1 MVNLSRRTLV
11 AAAAAFAVTS
21 RPGFAA
27 NPRVIGWED
36 LIPPGVP
43 YAEIIGEGEMDAI
56 KDTWLP
62 EFDEN
67 ATKLNKKLHG
77 AYIKMP
83 GYMLPIDMSAAGV
96 TSFIMVPYAGACIHT
111 PPPPANQL
119 VFVESK
125 KPWPSE
131 SLWDPVWVTGR
142 MRHQLQY
149 TSVAD
154 IGYAM
159 EANLIEI
166 YEW

>member
-1 MVNLSRRTLV
+1 MDLSRRTLV
-11 AAAAAFAVTS
+11 TAAAAFAATP
-21 RPGFAA
+21 RAGFAA
-27 NPRVIGWED
+27 SARVIGWED
-36 LIPPGVP
+36 LIPPGIP
-43 YAEIIGEGEMDAI
+43 YSEIIGEGKMDAI

-62 EFDEN
+62 EFDKN
-67 ATKLNKKLHG
+67 ATKLNKDLHG

-83 GYMLPIDMSAAGV
+83 GYMLPVDMSAAGV
-96 TSFIMVPYAGACIHT
+96 TSFIMVPYAGACVHT

-125 KPWPSE
+125 KPWPGE

-142 MRHQLQY
+142 MRHELQY
-149 TSVAD
+149 TSLAD

-159 EANLIEI
+159 EADLIEA

>member
-1 MVNLSRRTLV
+1 MNISRRTLV
-11 AAAAAFAVTS
+11 AAAAAFAAAPRV
-21 RPGFAA
+21 GFAA
-27 NPRVIGWED
+27 SPRVIGWED

-43 YAEIIGEGEMDAI
+43 YSEIIGEGEIDAI

-62 EFDEN
+62 VFDDN

-77 AYIKMP
+77 AYVKMP
-83 GYMLPIDMSAAGV
+83 GYMLPIDLSAAGV
-96 TSFIMVPYAGACIHT
+96 TSFIMVPYAGACVHT

-119 VFVESK
+119 VFVECK
-125 KPWPSE
+125 EPWQSE
-131 SLWDPVWVTGR
+131 SMWDPVWVTGR
-142 MRHQLQY
+142 MRHELQY

-159 EANLIEI
+159 EAELIEA